1 MIAIKQ
7 KLHSV
12 GMCISVETDTIFLSL
27 QRVRDAS
34 LQDAGKEQTASFSTE
49 RCIPDGM
56 LFRKIS
62 ETFEKRLQIICFLSL
77 SMSPNLVYII
87 TEFIYIEN

>member
-1 MIAIKQ
+1 MIAMKQ

-12 GMCISVETDTIFLSL
+12 GMCLSVEADTIFLSL
-27 QRVRDAS
+27 HRIRDAS
-34 LQDAGKEQTASFSTE
+34 LQDAGKKQTASFSTE

-62 ETFEKRLQIICFLSL
+62 ETFGKTIACYLFFITKNKLLTLHFQII
-77 SMSPNLVYII
+77 
-87 TEFIYIEN
+87 

>member
-12 GMCISVETDTIFLSL
+12 GMCLSVETDTIFLNL
-27 QRVRDAS
+27 HRVRDAS
-34 LQDAGKEQTASFSTE
+34 LQDAEKEQTASFSTE

-62 ETFEKRLQIICFLSL
+62 ETFEKRLQVICFF
-77 SMSPNLVYII
+77 I
-87 TEFIYIEN
+87 T